1 MLMAQSSLTSAG
13 TSIYGS
19 SGQISFRLSGYNHT
33 ILNKTA
39 IINFGILQANNF
51 SPIEVL
57 HEDQI
62 LTWPNPVIESLNI
75 KLDSNPA
82 SPVSFQI
89 YDLNGQLWGNYSF
102 SEKNSSVSM
111 HSYPSGTYL
120 LKIISPQQIPITKK
134 INKL

>member
-1 MLMAQSSLTSAG
+1 MLMAQSSLSSAG
-13 TSIYGS
+13 TSISGAT
-19 SGQISFRLSGYNHT
+19 GQISFRLGGYNHT
-33 ILNKTA
+33 ISNKNE
-39 IINFGILQANNF
+39 IINFGVLQVNNF

-62 LTWPNPVIESLNI
+62 LAWPNPVIESLNI
-75 KLDSNPA
+75 KLDSNQA
-82 SPVSFQI
+82 SPVSLQI
-89 YDLNGQLWGNYSF
+89 YDLNGQLLGNYSF
-102 SEKNSSVSM
+102 SENNSSISM